1 MSKKIKTT
9 NKIDF
14 SLIKKDSPD
23 YVRRYYDA
31 NQYLRVDEDF
41 KKIRATF
48 IKWVKDN
55 KPHINLAKVKE
66 MPDWRMEVVARLI
79 YMKVHGADVP
89 DSTTQHV
96 DNLLETEE
104 FISLVHPPEDGNLEI
119 IELDLEDQSVS
130 ISDKKT
136 IQEIVKEK
144 AGFVI
149 SEIDSLVDDLITGRM
164 TNLKDVNVTHLLR
177 KFGVKQA
184 HAKYINTAFNNT
196 YEELCHVINKTDPD
210 LVEGYKSIPSSR
222 IKLVKTLI
230 EEVRQ
235 SLTII
240 STALKAV
247 KKPRKKK
254 AVNKNKLVEKV
265 LFLKESTEYGVA
277 SINPLDILGAQEL
290 WVFNTKTRKLG
301 KYVAFDQAGLSV
313 KGTTLLNFSKD
324 SSVAKTLRK
333 PKEQIKLLKGTQKGY
348 ANAFKEIK
356 SAETSLNGRLNDQTI
371 LLKVFR

>member
-79 YMKVHGADVP
+79 YMQVHGADVP
-89 DSTTQHV
+89 DSTIHHV
-96 DNLLETEE
+96 DKLLETEE
-104 FISLVHPPEDGNLEI
+104 FISLIRQPEAENLEVV
-119 IELDLEDQSVS
+119 ELDLEDQAA

-164 TNLKDVNVTHLLR
+164 ANLKDVNVTHLLR

-196 YEELCHVINKTDPD
+196 YEELCHVINKTDAD

-290 WVFNTKTRKLG
+290 WVFNTKTRKMG